1 MPLAIVFMSV
11 CKVLVAKLN
20 NATFIASSLLTS
32 INGINAD
39 KARAVLDLSSS
50 LISNA
55 WDVTTLSRTVVMKT
69 LDSTSTLDSLSA

>member
-32 INGINAD
+32 INGNNAD